1 MVSRWGS
8 VEVEQPL
15 CHRGTFDLANA
26 GVANNII
33 NCCIAATTAG
43 TEPSL
48 RLLVPPVL
56 FLLRQVKLSAV
67 KKVYESDSFW
77 HDKKT
82 QEATLS
88 WLTGTLDG
96 IVSSHIWVFPTI
108 ASQNV
113 YSELVY
119 CQHVKYLY
127 VISNS
132 NLTCKIRHN
141 VTITYE
147 IDLNQHT

>member
-1 MVSRWGS
+1 MNLIHSGMIKKHKR
-8 VEVEQPL
+8 L
-15 CHRGTFDLANA
+15 HCHGLL
-26 GVANNII
+26 GHLM
-33 NCCIAATTAG
+33 
-43 TEPSL
+43 E
-48 RLLVPPVL
+48 LLVVTSG
-56 FLLRQVKLSAV
+56 F
-67 KKVYESDSFW
+67 
-77 HDKKT
+77 
-82 QEATLS
+82 
-88 WLTGTLDG
+88 
-96 IVSSHIWVFPTI
+96 FPTI